1 MSTDIKATATLN
13 ATGTLK
19 ATATVTRGAE
29 SWQFFAFV
37 FGAFAAIGLALA
49 DDMVIAPGWK
59 VATKLSW
66 FAFTFYVFMVNG
78 WVRNHLIRLLGWLK
92 VEK

>member
-1 MSTDIKATATLN
+1 MSIKATAS
-13 ATGTLK
+13 
-19 ATATVTRGAE
+19 VTRRAE

-49 DDMVIAPGWK
+49 DDVVNLPGWK

-66 FAFTFYVFMVNG
+66 FAFTFYVFMVKG
-78 WVRNHLIRLLGWLK
+78 WVRNKVIRLLGWLK
-92 VEK
+92 VED